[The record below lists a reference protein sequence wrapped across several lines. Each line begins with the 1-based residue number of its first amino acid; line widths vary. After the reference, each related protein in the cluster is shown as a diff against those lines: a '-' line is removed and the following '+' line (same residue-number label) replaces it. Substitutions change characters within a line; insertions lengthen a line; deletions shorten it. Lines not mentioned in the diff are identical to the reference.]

1 MQRYWRMGEKP
12 ISRMNSRSDHRRWVL
27 MTVLSLS
34 GGIIFFLPFLQELYY
49 RPLATAL
56 QLNNAQIGSLL
67 SVFGITSLLCYVPGG
82 WLADRVSPRLLLS
95 SSLISTGL
103 SGFYF
108 STFPSYPISLLLHG
122 FWGITITLMFW
133 CTMLRVTRHWGTEN
147 GQGQAYGAL
156 EMGRGI
162 GEALSAAAT
171 LALFAYLGSDA
182 NALTAVIIL
191 FSSIVFGLGIA
202 SVFVLRKDS
211 GGDLDES
218 HSTRVNLDTVKEALG
233 MPEIWLIS
241 AVVLSG
247 YCAYW
252 GTLRLTSYST
262 DVFFLSVTWAALLSS
277 LKLWVKPFAALGAGV
292 LADKLGIAQVIIAL
306 FVILLLGFL
315 SFAFLPGTMGWLP
328 AMIFNLIVVSMAVFG
343 LRGIYFALVHES
355 GVPLEVTGVA
365 IGVISMIGLSPD
377 IFMPLLGGILLDTY
391 DGAKGYQYFF
401 LFVCSMCC
409 LGIIAT
415 LSLVSR
421 NATRIPPQKRVV

>member
-1 MQRYWRMGEKP
+1 M
-12 ISRMNSRSDHRRWVL
+12 
-27 MTVLSLS
+27 VLSLS

-49 RPLATAL
+49 RPLAVAL

-82 WLADRVSPRLLLS
+82 WLADRFSPRLLLS

-133 CTMLRVTRHWGTEN
+133 CAMLRVTRHWGAAN

-182 NALTAVIIL
+182 VALKAVIGL
-191 FSSIVFGLGIA
+191 FSAIILGLGIA
-202 SVFVLRKDS
+202 SIFVLRKDS
-211 GGDLDES
+211 GGDLVES
-218 HSTRVNLDTVKEALG
+218 RSTDVNFDTVRAALG
-233 MPEIWLIS
+233 MPEVWLIS
-241 AVVLSG
+241 AIVLSG

-252 GTLRLTSYST
+252 GTLRLTSYAT
-262 DVFFLSVTWAALLSS
+262 DVFLLSVTLAALLSS

-292 LADKLGIAQVIIAL
+292 LADKLGVTQVIVTL
-306 FVILLLGFL
+306 FIILLLGFL
-315 SFAFLPGTMGWLP
+315 SFAFLPGTTGWIPVMVL
-328 AMIFNLIVVSMAVFG
+328 NLILVSMAVFG

-355 GVPLEVTGVA
+355 GVPFEVTGVA

-377 IFMPLLGGILLDTY
+377 IFMPLLGGMLLDTY
-391 DGAKGYQYFF
+391 QGAEGYQYFF
-401 LFVCSMCC
+401 LCVSGLCC
-409 LGIIAT
+409 FGIIAT
-415 LSLVSR
+415 RSLATR
-421 NATRIPPQKRVV
+421 NAGSARRAQS

>member
-1 MQRYWRMGEKP
+1 
-12 ISRMNSRSDHRRWVL
+12 MNRRADHRRWLL
-27 MTVLSLS
+27 MMVLSLS

-49 RPLATAL
+49 RPLAVAL
-56 QLNNAQIGSLL
+56 QLNNAQVGSLL

-82 WLADRVSPRLLLS
+82 WLADRFSPRLLLS

-133 CTMLRVTRHWGTEN
+133 CAMLRVTRHWGAAN

-182 NALTAVIIL
+182 VALKAVIGL
-191 FSSIVFGLGIA
+191 FSAIILGLGIA
-202 SVFVLRKDS
+202 SIFVLRKDS
-211 GGDLDES
+211 GGDLVES
-218 HSTRVNLDTVKEALG
+218 RSTDVNFDTVRAALG
-233 MPEIWLIS
+233 MPEVWLIS
-241 AVVLSG
+241 AIVLSG

-252 GTLRLTSYST
+252 GTLRLTSYAT
-262 DVFFLSVTWAALLSS
+262 DVFLLSVTLAALLSS

-292 LADKLGIAQVIIAL
+292 LADKLGVTQVIVTL
-306 FVILLLGFL
+306 FIILLLGFL
-315 SFAFLPGTMGWLP
+315 SFAFLPGTTGWIPVMVL
-328 AMIFNLIVVSMAVFG
+328 NLILVSMAVFG
-343 LRGIYFALVHES
+343 LRGVYFALVHES
-355 GVPLEVTGVA
+355 GVPFEVTGVA

-377 IFMPLLGGILLDTY
+377 IFMPLLGGMLLDTY
-391 DGAKGYQYFF
+391 QGAEGYQYFF
-401 LFVCSMCC
+401 LCVSGLCC

-415 LSLVSR
+415 RSLATR
-421 NATRIPPQKRVV
+421 NAGSARRAQS

>member
-1 MQRYWRMGEKP
+1 
-12 ISRMNSRSDHRRWVL
+12 MNRRADHRRWLL
-27 MTVLSLS
+27 MMVLSLS

-49 RPLATAL
+49 RPLAVAL

-82 WLADRVSPRLLLS
+82 WLADRFSPRLLLS

-133 CTMLRVTRHWGTEN
+133 CAMLRVTRHWGAAN

-182 NALTAVIIL
+182 VALKAVIGL
-191 FSSIVFGLGIA
+191 FSAIILGLGIA
-202 SVFVLRKDS
+202 SIFVLRKDS
-211 GGDLDES
+211 GGDLVES
-218 HSTRVNLDTVKEALG
+218 RSTDVNFDTVRAALG
-233 MPEIWLIS
+233 MPEVWLIS
-241 AVVLSG
+241 AIVLSG

-252 GTLRLTSYST
+252 GTLRLTSYAT
-262 DVFFLSVTWAALLSS
+262 DVFLLSVTLAALLSS

-292 LADKLGIAQVIIAL
+292 LADKLGVTQVIVTL
-306 FVILLLGFL
+306 FIILLLGFL
-315 SFAFLPGTMGWLP
+315 SFAFLPGTTGWIPVMVL
-328 AMIFNLIVVSMAVFG
+328 NLILVSMAVFG

-355 GVPLEVTGVA
+355 GVPFEVTGVA

-377 IFMPLLGGILLDTY
+377 IFMPLLGGMLLDTY
-391 DGAKGYQYFF
+391 QGTEGYQYFF
-401 LFVCSMCC
+401 LCVSGLCC

-415 LSLVSR
+415 RSLATR
-421 NATRIPPQKRVV
+421 NAGSARAAQS

>member
-1 MQRYWRMGEKP
+1 
-12 ISRMNSRSDHRRWVL
+12 MNRRTHHRRWLL
-27 MTVLSLS
+27 MMVLSLS

-49 RPLATAL
+49 RPLAVAL

-82 WLADRVSPRLLLS
+82 WLADRFSPRLLLS

-133 CTMLRVTRHWGTEN
+133 CAMLRVTRHWGAAN

-171 LALFAYLGSDA
+171 LTLFAYLGSDA
-182 NALTAVIIL
+182 TALKAVIGL
-191 FSSIVFGLGIA
+191 FSAIILGLGIA
-202 SVFVLRKDS
+202 SIFVLRKDS
-211 GGDLDES
+211 GGDLVES
-218 HSTRVNLDTVKEALG
+218 RSTYVNFDTVRAALG
-233 MPEIWLIS
+233 MPEVWLIS
-241 AVVLSG
+241 AIVLSG

-252 GTLRLTSYST
+252 GTLRLTSYAT
-262 DVFFLSVTWAALLSS
+262 DVFLLSVTLAALLSS

-292 LADKLGIAQVIIAL
+292 LADKLGVTQVIVTL
-306 FVILLLGFL
+306 FIMLLLGFL
-315 SFAFLPGTMGWLP
+315 SFAFLPGSTGWIP
-328 AMIFNLIVVSMAVFG
+328 AMVLNLILVSIAVFG

-355 GVPLEVTGVA
+355 GIPFEVTGVA

-377 IFMPLLGGILLDTY
+377 IFMPLLGGMLLDTY
-391 DGAKGYQYFF
+391 QGAEGYQYFF
-401 LFVCSMCC
+401 LCVSGMCC

-415 LSLVSR
+415 RSLATR
-421 NATRIPPQKRVV
+421 NAGSTNGA

>member
-1 MQRYWRMGEKP
+1 M
-12 ISRMNSRSDHRRWVL
+12 
-27 MTVLSLS
+27 VLSLS

-49 RPLATAL
+49 RPLAVAL

-82 WLADRVSPRLLLS
+82 WLADRFSPRLLLS

-133 CTMLRVTRHWGTEN
+133 CAMLRVTRHWGAAN

-182 NALTAVIIL
+182 VALKAVIGL
-191 FSSIVFGLGIA
+191 FSAIILGLGIA
-202 SVFVLRKDS
+202 SIFVLRKDS
-211 GGDLDES
+211 GGDLVES
-218 HSTRVNLDTVKEALG
+218 RSTDVNFDTVRAALG
-233 MPEIWLIS
+233 MPEVWLIS
-241 AVVLSG
+241 AIVLSG

-252 GTLRLTSYST
+252 GTLRLTSYAT
-262 DVFFLSVTWAALLSS
+262 DVFLLSVTLAALLSS

-292 LADKLGIAQVIIAL
+292 LADKLGVTQVIATL
-306 FVILLLGFL
+306 FIILLLGFL
-315 SFAFLPGTMGWLP
+315 SFAFLPGTTGWIPVMVL
-328 AMIFNLIVVSMAVFG
+328 NLILVSMAVFG

-355 GVPLEVTGVA
+355 GVPFEVTGVA

-377 IFMPLLGGILLDTY
+377 IFMPLLGGMLLDTY
-391 DGAKGYQYFF
+391 QGTEGYQYFF
-401 LFVCSMCC
+401 LCVSGMCC

-415 LSLVSR
+415 RSLATR
-421 NATRIPPQKRVV
+421 NAGSARGAQG

>member
-1 MQRYWRMGEKP
+1 MGEKP
-12 ISRMNSRSDHRRWVL
+12 ASHMNRRADHRRWLL
-27 MTVLSLS
+27 MMVLSLS

-49 RPLATAL
+49 RPLAVAL

-82 WLADRVSPRLLLS
+82 WLADRFSPRLLLS

-133 CTMLRVTRHWGTEN
+133 CAMLRVTRHWGAAN

-182 NALTAVIIL
+182 VALKAVIGL
-191 FSSIVFGLGIA
+191 FSAIILGLGIA
-202 SVFVLRKDS
+202 SIFVLRKDS
-211 GGDLDES
+211 GGDLVES
-218 HSTRVNLDTVKEALG
+218 RSTDVNFDTVRAALG
-233 MPEIWLIS
+233 MPEVWLIS
-241 AVVLSG
+241 AIVLSG

-252 GTLRLTSYST
+252 GTLRLTSYAT
-262 DVFFLSVTWAALLSS
+262 DVFLLSVTLAALLSS

-292 LADKLGIAQVIIAL
+292 LADKLGVTQVIVTL
-306 FVILLLGFL
+306 FIILLLGFL
-315 SFAFLPGTMGWLP
+315 SFAFLPGTTGWIPVMVL
-328 AMIFNLIVVSMAVFG
+328 NLILVSMAVFG
-343 LRGIYFALVHES
+343 LRGVYFALVHES
-355 GVPLEVTGVA
+355 GVPFEVTGVA

-377 IFMPLLGGILLDTY
+377 IFMPLLGGMLLDTY
-391 DGAKGYQYFF
+391 QGAEGYQYFF
-401 LFVCSMCC
+401 LCVSGLCC

-415 LSLVSR
+415 RSLATR
-421 NATRIPPQKRVV
+421 NAGSARRAQS

>member
-1 MQRYWRMGEKP
+1 
-12 ISRMNSRSDHRRWVL
+12 MNRRADHRRWLL
-27 MTVLSLS
+27 MMVLSLS

-49 RPLATAL
+49 RPLAVAL

-82 WLADRVSPRLLLS
+82 WLADRFSPRLLLS

-133 CTMLRVTRHWGTEN
+133 CAMLRVTRHWGAAN

-182 NALTAVIIL
+182 VALKAVIGL
-191 FSSIVFGLGIA
+191 FSAIILGLGIA
-202 SVFVLRKDS
+202 SIFVLRKDS
-211 GGDLDES
+211 GGDLVES
-218 HSTRVNLDTVKEALG
+218 RSTDVNFDTVRAALG
-233 MPEIWLIS
+233 MPEVWLIS
-241 AVVLSG
+241 AIVLSG

-252 GTLRLTSYST
+252 GTLRLTSYAT
-262 DVFFLSVTWAALLSS
+262 DVFLLSVTLAALLSS

-292 LADKLGIAQVIIAL
+292 LADKLGVTQVIVTL
-306 FVILLLGFL
+306 FIILLLGFL
-315 SFAFLPGTMGWLP
+315 SFAFLPGTTGWIPVMVL
-328 AMIFNLIVVSMAVFG
+328 NLILVSMAVFG

-355 GVPLEVTGVA
+355 GVPFEVTGVA

-377 IFMPLLGGILLDTY
+377 IFMPLLGGMLLDTY
-391 DGAKGYQYFF
+391 QGAEGYQYFF

>member
-1 MQRYWRMGEKP
+1 M
-12 ISRMNSRSDHRRWVL
+12 
-27 MTVLSLS
+27 VLSLS

-49 RPLATAL
+49 RPLAVAL
-56 QLNNAQIGSLL
+56 QLNNAQVGSLL

-82 WLADRVSPRLLLS
+82 WLADRFSPRLLLS

-133 CTMLRVTRHWGTEN
+133 CAMLRVTRHWGAAN

-182 NALTAVIIL
+182 VALKAVIGL
-191 FSSIVFGLGIA
+191 FSAIILGLGIA
-202 SVFVLRKDS
+202 SIFVLRKDS
-211 GGDLDES
+211 GGDLVES
-218 HSTRVNLDTVKEALG
+218 RSTDVNFDTVRAALG
-233 MPEIWLIS
+233 MPEVWLIS
-241 AVVLSG
+241 AIVLSG

-252 GTLRLTSYST
+252 GTLRLTSYAT
-262 DVFFLSVTWAALLSS
+262 DVFLLSVTLAALLSS

-292 LADKLGIAQVIIAL
+292 LADKLGVTQVIVTL
-306 FVILLLGFL
+306 FIILLLGFL
-315 SFAFLPGTMGWLP
+315 SFAFIPGTTGWIPVMVL
-328 AMIFNLIVVSMAVFG
+328 NLILVSMAVFG
-343 LRGIYFALVHES
+343 LRGVYFALVHES
-355 GVPLEVTGVA
+355 GVPFEVTGVA

-377 IFMPLLGGILLDTY
+377 IFMPLLGGMLLDTY
-391 DGAKGYQYFF
+391 QGAEGYQYFF
-401 LFVCSMCC
+401 LCVSGLCC

-415 LSLVSR
+415 RSLATR
-421 NATRIPPQKRVV
+421 NAGSARRAQS

>member
-1 MQRYWRMGEKP
+1 M
-12 ISRMNSRSDHRRWVL
+12 
-27 MTVLSLS
+27 VLSLS

-49 RPLATAL
+49 RPLAVAL

-82 WLADRVSPRLLLS
+82 WLADRFSPRLLLS

-133 CTMLRVTRHWGTEN
+133 CAMLRVTRHWGAAN

-182 NALTAVIIL
+182 VALKAVIGL
-191 FSSIVFGLGIA
+191 FSAIILGLGIA
-202 SVFVLRKDS
+202 SIFVLRKDS
-211 GGDLDES
+211 GGDLVES
-218 HSTRVNLDTVKEALG
+218 RSTDVNFDTVRAALG
-233 MPEIWLIS
+233 MPEVWLIS
-241 AVVLSG
+241 AIVLSG

-252 GTLRLTSYST
+252 GTLRLTSYAT
-262 DVFFLSVTWAALLSS
+262 DVFLLSVTLAALLSS

-292 LADKLGIAQVIIAL
+292 LADKLGVTRVIVTL
-306 FVILLLGFL
+306 FIILLLGFL
-315 SFAFLPGTMGWLP
+315 SFAFLPGTTGWIPVMVL
-328 AMIFNLIVVSMAVFG
+328 NLILVSMAVFG

-355 GVPLEVTGVA
+355 GVPFEVTGVA

-377 IFMPLLGGILLDTY
+377 IFMPLLGGMLLDTY
-391 DGAKGYQYFF
+391 QGAEGYQYFF
-401 LFVCSMCC
+401 LCVSGLCC

-415 LSLVSR
+415 RSLATR
-421 NATRIPPQKRVV
+421 NAGSARATQS

>member
-1 MQRYWRMGEKP
+1 
-12 ISRMNSRSDHRRWVL
+12 MNRRADHRRWLL
-27 MTVLSLS
+27 MMVLSLS

-49 RPLATAL
+49 RPLAVAL

-82 WLADRVSPRLLLS
+82 WLADRFSPRLLLS

-133 CTMLRVTRHWGTEN
+133 CAMLRVTRHWGAAN

-182 NALTAVIIL
+182 VALKAVIGL
-191 FSSIVFGLGIA
+191 FSAIILGLGIA
-202 SVFVLRKDS
+202 SIFVLRKDS
-211 GGDLDES
+211 GGDLVES
-218 HSTRVNLDTVKEALG
+218 RSTDVNFDTVRAALG
-233 MPEIWLIS
+233 MPEVWLIS
-241 AVVLSG
+241 AIVLSG

-252 GTLRLTSYST
+252 GTLRLTSYAT
-262 DVFFLSVTWAALLSS
+262 DVFLLSVTLAALLSS

-292 LADKLGIAQVIIAL
+292 LADKLGVTQVIVTL
-306 FVILLLGFL
+306 FIILLLGFL
-315 SFAFLPGTMGWLP
+315 SFAFLPGTTGWIPVMVL
-328 AMIFNLIVVSMAVFG
+328 NLILVSMAVFG
-343 LRGIYFALVHES
+343 LRGIYFALVHAS
-355 GVPLEVTGVA
+355 GVPFEVTGVA

-377 IFMPLLGGILLDTY
+377 IFMPLLGGMLLDTY
-391 DGAKGYQYFF
+391 QGTEGYQYFF
-401 LFVCSMCC
+401 LCVSGMCC

-415 LSLVSR
+415 RSLATR
-421 NATRIPPQKRVV
+421 NAGSARGAQS

>member
-1 MQRYWRMGEKP
+1 
-12 ISRMNSRSDHRRWVL
+12 MNRRADHRRWLL
-27 MTVLSLS
+27 MMVLSLS

-49 RPLATAL
+49 RPLAVAL

-82 WLADRVSPRLLLS
+82 WLADRFSPRLLLS

-133 CTMLRVTRHWGTEN
+133 CAMLRVTRHWGAAN

-182 NALTAVIIL
+182 VALKAVIGL
-191 FSSIVFGLGIA
+191 FSAIILGLGIA
-202 SVFVLRKDS
+202 SIFVLRKDS
-211 GGDLDES
+211 GGDLVES
-218 HSTRVNLDTVKEALG
+218 RSTDVNFDTVRAALG
-233 MPEIWLIS
+233 MPEVWLIS
-241 AVVLSG
+241 AIVLSG

-252 GTLRLTSYST
+252 GTLRLTSYAT
-262 DVFFLSVTWAALLSS
+262 DVFLLSVTLAALLSS

-292 LADKLGIAQVIIAL
+292 LADKLGVTQVIATL
-306 FVILLLGFL
+306 FIILLLGFL
-315 SFAFLPGTMGWLP
+315 SFAFLPGTTGWIPVMVL
-328 AMIFNLIVVSMAVFG
+328 NLILVSMAVFG

-355 GVPLEVTGVA
+355 GVPFEVTGVA

-377 IFMPLLGGILLDTY
+377 IFMPLLGGMLLDTY
-391 DGAKGYQYFF
+391 QGAEGYQYFF
-401 LFVCSMCC
+401 LCVSGMCC

-415 LSLVSR
+415 RSLATR
-421 NATRIPPQKRVV
+421 NAGSARGAQG

>member
-1 MQRYWRMGEKP
+1 M
-12 ISRMNSRSDHRRWVL
+12 
-27 MTVLSLS
+27 VLSLS

-49 RPLATAL
+49 RPLAVAL

-82 WLADRVSPRLLLS
+82 WLADRFSPRVLLS

-133 CTMLRVTRHWGTEN
+133 CAMLRVTRHWGAAN

-182 NALTAVIIL
+182 VALKAVIGL
-191 FSSIVFGLGIA
+191 FSAIILGLGIA
-202 SVFVLRKDS
+202 SIFVLRKDS
-211 GGDLDES
+211 GGDLVES
-218 HSTRVNLDTVKEALG
+218 RSTDVNFDTVRAALG
-233 MPEIWLIS
+233 MPEVWLIS
-241 AVVLSG
+241 AIVLSG

-252 GTLRLTSYST
+252 GTLRLTSYAT
-262 DVFFLSVTWAALLSS
+262 DVFLLSVTLAALLSS

-292 LADKLGIAQVIIAL
+292 LADKLGVTRVIVTL
-306 FVILLLGFL
+306 FIILLLGFL
-315 SFAFLPGTMGWLP
+315 SFAFLPGTTGWIPVMVL
-328 AMIFNLIVVSMAVFG
+328 NLILVSMAVFG

-355 GVPLEVTGVA
+355 GVPFEVTGVA

-377 IFMPLLGGILLDTY
+377 IFMPLLGGMLLDTY
-391 DGAKGYQYFF
+391 QGAEGYQYFF
-401 LFVCSMCC
+401 LCVSGLCC

-415 LSLVSR
+415 RSLATR
-421 NATRIPPQKRVV
+421 NAGSARATQS

>member
-1 MQRYWRMGEKP
+1 
-12 ISRMNSRSDHRRWVL
+12 MNRRADHRRWLL
-27 MTVLSLS
+27 MMVLSLS

-49 RPLATAL
+49 RPLAVAL

-82 WLADRVSPRLLLS
+82 WLADRFSPRLLLS

-133 CTMLRVTRHWGTEN
+133 CAMLRVTRHWGAAN

-182 NALTAVIIL
+182 VALKAVIGL
-191 FSSIVFGLGIA
+191 FSAIILGLGIA
-202 SVFVLRKDS
+202 SIFVLRKDS
-211 GGDLDES
+211 GGDLVES
-218 HSTRVNLDTVKEALG
+218 RSTDVNFDTVRAALG
-233 MPEIWLIS
+233 MPEVWLIS
-241 AVVLSG
+241 AIVLSG

-252 GTLRLTSYST
+252 GTLRLTSYAT
-262 DVFFLSVTWAALLSS
+262 DVFLLSVTLAALLSS

-292 LADKLGIAQVIIAL
+292 LADKLGVTQVIATL
-306 FVILLLGFL
+306 FIILLLGFL
-315 SFAFLPGTMGWLP
+315 SFAFLPGTTGWIPVMVL
-328 AMIFNLIVVSMAVFG
+328 NLILVSMAVFG

-355 GVPLEVTGVA
+355 GVPFEVTGVA

-377 IFMPLLGGILLDTY
+377 IFMPLLGGMLLDTY
-391 DGAKGYQYFF
+391 QGTEGYQYFF
-401 LFVCSMCC
+401 LCVSGMCC

-415 LSLVSR
+415 RSLATR
-421 NATRIPPQKRVV
+421 NAGSARGAQG